1 MLDIIQFI
9 KKIINNI
16 FFILKNNTP
25 TLKTNISER
34 NIYTQYSVTF
44 WTTNKVNSY
53 ICKVA

>member
-9 KKIINNI
+9 KKMINNI

-34 NIYTQYSVTF
+34 NICTQYSVTF
-44 WTTNKVNSY
+44 
-53 ICKVA
+53 